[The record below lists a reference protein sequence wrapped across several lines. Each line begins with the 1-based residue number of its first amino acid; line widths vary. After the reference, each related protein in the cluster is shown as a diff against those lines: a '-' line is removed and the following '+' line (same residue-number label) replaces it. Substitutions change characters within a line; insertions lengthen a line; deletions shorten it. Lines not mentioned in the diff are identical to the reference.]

1 MKLSDDEAKWAMK
14 VALDQSK
21 RFGPS
26 SLGYEDYAASA
37 VEKLLIQEEPP
48 PNIEAWIRLVVTNM
62 MYDRDKKIRARK
74 PSLRGLEPDQL
85 DAMLLGQRKASLS
98 TEVVNQALLAD
109 LLEDLSEK
117 DQRLLILDAAGM
129 KSKEIAE
136 ELGFAN
142 AKVVATRIQ
151 QVRRKIR
158 KALESEVSKE
168 GE

>member
-48 PNIEAWIRLVVTNM
+48 PNIEAWIRLVVTNV
-62 MYDRDKKIRARK
+62 MYDRSKKIRARK

-98 TEVVNQALLAD
+98 TQVVNQALLTD

-117 DQRLLILDAAGM
+117 DQRLLILDAAGI

-151 QVRRKIR
+151 QVRK
-158 KALESEVSKE
+158 KLKKEVLNQGSR
-168 GE
+168 

>member
-1 MKLSDDEAKWAMK
+1 VKLSDDEAKWAMK

-37 VEKLLIQEEPP
+37 VEKLLMQEQPP

-62 MYDRDKKIRARK
+62 MYDRNKKIRARK

-85 DAMLLGQRKASLS
+85 DAMLLGQRKASPS
-98 TEVVNQALLAD
+98 TQVVNQALLAD

-168 GE
+168 GQ

>member
-37 VEKLLIQEEPP
+37 VEKLLMQEQPP

-62 MYDRDKKIRARK
+62 MYDRNKKIRARK

-98 TEVVNQALLAD
+98 TEVVNQALLTD

-117 DQRLLILDAAGM
+117 DQRLLILDAAGF
-129 KSKEIAE
+129 KTKEIAE
-136 ELGFAN
+136 ELGYAN
-142 AKVVATRIQ
+142 AKVVATRLK
-151 QVRRKIR
+151 QVRLK
-158 KALESEVSKE
+158 LKE
-168 GE
+168 RING

>member
-1 MKLSDDEAKWAMK
+1 ME
-14 VALDQSK
+14 VALDQSR
-21 RFGPS
+21 RFGIT

-37 VEKLLIQEEPP
+37 VEKLLEQEEEPP
-48 PNIEAWIRLVVTNM
+48 NLEAWLRLVVTNM
-62 MYDRDKKIRARK
+62 MYDRSRKIKARK

-85 DAMLLGQRKASLS
+85 DAMLVGQRKTSLS
-98 TEVVNQALLAD
+98 TQVANQDLLAD
-109 LLEDLSEK
+109 LLEDLNEK

-151 QVRRKIR
+151 QVRK
-158 KALESEVSKE
+158 KLQQEVRNQGSR
-168 GE
+168 

>member
-1 MKLSDDEAKWAMK
+1 MK

-62 MYDRDKKIRARK
+62 MYDRSKKIRARK

-98 TEVVNQALLAD
+98 TEVVNQALLTD

-151 QVRRKIR
+151 QVRK
-158 KALESEVSKE
+158 KLKKEVLNQGSR
-168 GE
+168 

>member
-37 VEKLLIQEEPP
+37 VEKLLMEEKPP
-48 PNIEAWIRLVVTNM
+48 PNMEAWIRMVVTNM
-62 MYDRDKKIRARK
+62 MYDRNKKIKARK

-85 DAMLLGQRKASLS
+85 DAMLFGQRKTSLS
-98 TEVVNQALLAD
+98 TQVANQALLTD
-109 LLEDLSEK
+109 LLEELSEK

-151 QVRRKIR
+151 QVRRKL
-158 KALESEVSKE
+158 KKEVLSQ
-168 GE
+168 GSS

>member
-1 MKLSDDEAKWAMK
+1 VKLSDDEAKWAMK

-37 VEKLLIQEEPP
+37 VEKLLMQEEPP

-62 MYDRDKKIRARK
+62 MYDRSKKINVRM

-85 DAMLLGQRKASLS
+85 DAMLFGQRKASLS
-98 TEVVNQALLAD
+98 TQVVNQALLTD

-142 AKVVATRIQ
+142 AKVAATRIQ

-168 GE
+168 GQ

>member
-1 MKLSDDEAKWAMK
+1 MKLSDEEATWVMK
-14 VALDQSK
+14 IALDQSK

-37 VEKLLIQEEPP
+37 VEKLLMEEKPP
-48 PNIEAWIRLVVTNM
+48 PNMEAWIRMVVTNM
-62 MYDRDKKIRARK
+62 MYDRNKKIKARK

-85 DAMLLGQRKASLS
+85 DAMLFGQRKTSLS
-98 TEVVNQALLAD
+98 TQVANQALLTD
-109 LLEDLSEK
+109 LLEELSEK

-151 QVRRKIR
+151 QVRRKL
-158 KALESEVSKE
+158 KKEVLDQGSS
-168 GE
+168 